1 VARVSVLEKQKESM
15 INTLRSVEAV
25 LPKASIGTAVQV
37 RVYVVAQ
44 HSLVAKALCN
54 ILQQDPAISVAGDAA
69 AVSPS
74 GLAKTGAN
82 LILLDSETN
91 FETLANSIGMCR
103 MACPQARI
111 GVLSEHLSSEVM
123 QRAFSAGA
131 DGYIVKDITPEEL
144 VAAVK
149 SMAGGNLYV
158 DPRLVGLILRK
169 HAGLGR
175 RDPNELSPREA
186 DIVRLIASGLTNRE
200 ISTRLGLSD
209 KTVKNHIS
217 HIFAKLNVTART
229 QVVIY
234 AIKSGLA

>member
-1 VARVSVLEKQKESM
+1 MAISVPTVAGG
-15 INTLRSVEAV
+15 VEERIV
-25 LPKASIGTAVQV
+25 RTPPEI
-37 RVYVVAQ
+37 RVYVVQPQA
-44 HSLVAKALCN
+44 LLAKALCN
-54 ILQQDPAISVAGDAA
+54 VLQHDSKIIIAGDGPRVNANQLTKTR
-69 AVSPS
+69 PS
-74 GLAKTGAN
+74 
-82 LILLDSETN
+82 LILLDSDAS
-91 FETLANSIGMCR
+91 FEALCTAIGTCR
-103 MACPQARI
+103 VACPNARV

-131 DGYIVKDITPEEL
+131 DGYIVTDITPEEL

-149 SMAGGNLYV
+149 TMAAGSLYV

-169 HAGLGR
+169 QVGIGH
-175 RDPNELSPREA
+175 RDRNELSPRET
-186 DIVRLIASGLTNRE
+186 DIVRLVAAGMTNRE

-234 AIKSGLA
+234 AIRSGLA